1 MTEETDSA
9 LADRELVEESH
20 VVNQKVEQ
28 PDLVHE
34 PDSNV
39 ETVWVY
45 GHTVDL
51 LLKPLGKL
59 HSK

>member
-9 LADRELVEESH
+9 LSDGELLEQSH
-20 VVNQKVEQ
+20 VVDQKVEQ

-34 PDSNV
+34 PHSNV
-39 ETVWVY
+39 QTVRVY
-45 GHTVDL
+45 GNTVDL
-51 LLKPLGKL
+51 LLKHLGQI